1 MKLKIQLAVSLL
13 VSFIGLTAILAFFHQ
28 HFSLILVGTLGAFI
42 SLVWMLNLISKL
54 GQYLLNET
62 NALLGKNKAKGGVLT
77 LQSFDHLQENQKL
90 IERKL
95 NLTAQ
100 YIKQIDSSDT
110 QGKMDDLLKDDAI
123 GEALSAVRG
132 QLQQLKEEES
142 KRNWVNDGLARFSE
156 ILRDKTELGQYS
168 QKIVSQLVKY
178 LGANQ
183 AALFLEESDLQSGR
197 YLEMIACYAY
207 DRKKFIERRVNEG
220 EGILGQCMLEKDFVF
235 ITDVPSSYVKI
246 TSGLGEA
253 TPRNIV
259 VAPLIFNE
267 QFYGAI
273 ELALFEVMKPHQVE
287 FLKRVVE
294 NIASEMASM
303 KGYQR
308 TQSLLN
314 ESKSL
319 TAELQTRE
327 EEMKQNLE
335 ELAATQEEMAR
346 KQTELS
352 GIINAIDSTLAT
364 AEFSLSGKLIKANP
378 LLASFLKCEVA
389 DLLNKDYSLLMRKQL
404 MAWQEFVSGK
414 IKSGDF
420 ETYDKQGESVW
431 LSITFTPMIN
441 AQQEVEKV
449 LCMIQDITGKKSKEI
464 EFERLS
470 LVANNT
476 DNSVIITDA
485 NGLTEYVN
493 EGFTKMT
500 GYEPHEIIGKKPG
513 HLLQGPLT
521 DKDTVRKLRHIIA
534 EKKPVFEEILN
545 YNKQGETYWVSLAI
559 NPVTNEEGDVVKYI
573 SIQADITDTKMR
585 ALDFHQKMKALSK
598 SNAIMELDLEGNI
611 IEVNDNYA
619 HLLGY
624 EINDL
629 IGRSYSIVSRKEHI
643 FTKLLHEIEVNGLQS
658 GEFKRFDKLGNV
670 HCLKLMDY
678 PVVDLKG
685 DLIKIIEFGVDV
697 TKQKELEKQAERKQ
711 LELTSYLSAIN
722 NTIASAEFNVEGKFI
737 RGNDIFMA
745 VMGFKGEE
753 LQGANYLDIM
763 QDEPTVHMMWDNLRL
778 GKFFSGEFR
787 LKNKEGR
794 ELWLTGTFNPIIVD
808 TEVPEKIM
816 MFAQFTTQEKEK
828 INDLS
833 SLVGSLK
840 ATLPIIEFN
849 EDFSCKTANDKFM
862 KFFALSRT
870 ELRGKVF
877 NDFVEEYYHDVF
889 ANMKDEVLKQ
899 DHSTVLIPFSYKGKA
914 ATFESSL
921 TVIRNLEGNIARLVF
936 VLIRVVEDRVPVM
949 AVV

>member
-1 MKLKIQLAVSLL
+1 MKLKIQLAISALIGFIGFTALLAFVGQHYSFILAGSLGALTSLL
-13 VSFIGLTAILAFFHQ
+13 VLLH
-28 HFSLILVGTLGAFI
+28 
-42 SLVWMLNLISKL
+42 LISRL
-54 GQYLLNET
+54 GSHLLNET
-62 NALLGKNKAKGGVLT
+62 NVLLGKQKEKSHVLDLSAFDS
-77 LQSFDHLQENQKL
+77 LQQNQKL

-95 NLTAQ
+95 DLTAH

-123 GEALSAVRG
+123 GEALNAVRG
-132 QLQQLKEEES
+132 QLQSLKEEER

-156 ILRDKTELGQYS
+156 ILRDKTELSQYA

-183 AALFLEESDLQSGR
+183 AALFLEETDAPGSR

-207 DRKKFIERRVNEG
+207 DKRKFIERRINEG
-220 EGILGQCMLEKDFVF
+220 EGILGQCMLEKNFVF

-259 VAPLIFNE
+259 VAPLLFND
-267 QFYGAI
+267 QFYGAV

-314 ESKSL
+314 ESKTL
-319 TAELQTRE
+319 TTELQTRE

-364 AEFSLSGKLIKANP
+364 AEFSVEGRLIRSNT
-378 LLASFLKCEVA
+378 LLASFLKCQES
-389 DLLNKDYSLLMRKQL
+389 DLVNKDYTLLMRKQL
-404 MAWQEFVSGK
+404 TPWQQFVSGQ

-420 ETYDKQGESVW
+420 ETYDKKGESVW
-431 LSITFTPMIN
+431 LSITFTPMVN
-441 AQQEVEKV
+441 AQQVVDKV

-485 NGLTEYVN
+485 NGITEYVN

-500 GYEPHEIIGKKPG
+500 GFEPHEII
-513 HLLQGPLT
+513 
-521 DKDTVRKLRHIIA
+521 A
-534 EKKPVFEEILN
+534 AKKPVFEEILN
-545 YNKQGETYWVSLAI
+545 YNKNGETYWVSLAI
-559 NPVTNEEGDVVKYI
+559 NPVTNEEGEVVKYI

-598 SNAIMELDLEGNI
+598 SNAIMELDLQGNI
-611 IEVNDNYA
+611 IDINDNYA

-624 EINDL
+624 EIEDL
-629 IGRSYSIVSRKEHI
+629 KNKPYSLITKKEHI
-643 FTKLLHEIEVNGLQS
+643 FGKLLHEIEATGLQS
-658 GEFKRFDKLGNV
+658 GEFRRFDKTGKA
-670 HCLKLMDY
+670 HCMKLMDY

-697 TKQKELEKQAERKQ
+697 TKQKELERQAERKQ
-711 LELTSYLSAIN
+711 VELTSYLSAIN
-722 NTIASAEFNVEGKFI
+722 NTIASAEFNLEGKFMG
-737 RGNDIFMA
+737 GNDIFMT

-753 LQGANYLDIM
+753 LKGSHYRDIM

-808 TEVPEKIM
+808 NNVPEKIM

-862 KFFALSRT
+862 KFFGLSRT
-870 ELRGKVF
+870 ELRGKQF
-877 NDFVEEYYHDVF
+877 NDFVEEYYREVF
-889 ANMKDEVLKQ
+889 ATMKGEFLQQ
-899 DHSTVLIPFSYKGKA
+899 DHSTVLIPFHYKDKV

-921 TVIRNLEGNIARLVF
+921 TVIRNLEGTIARLVF
-936 VLIRVVEDRVPVM
+936 VLIRTVDDRIPVM